1 MAQKCKERSLSLWW
15 PWNSSQAKG
24 SLWAGRS
31 QVLPQTLLQIV
42 FKGRAEISVCK
53 LLNTLKALAIN
64 VCACVCTKRKMK
76 SSIFQEPDIFQG
88 FILAAILADLFPYN
102 PIPSLRSPA
111 SNSRGMCD
119 APSSALRPTGI
130 LPERTAGGLSA
141 QAHFRIMRGLI

>member
-1 MAQKCKERSLSLWW
+1 MQGEVFISMVALELQPSERQPVSRQE
-15 PWNSSQAKG
+15 PG
-24 SLWAGRS
+24 SG
-31 QVLPQTLLQIV
+31 PQTLLQIL

-102 PIPSLRSPA
+102 PIPSL
-111 SNSRGMCD
+111 
-119 APSSALRPTGI
+119 
-130 LPERTAGGLSA
+130 
-141 QAHFRIMRGLI
+141 